1 MRIPHNWHRWIR
13 KGLHGVYLKKA
24 QIPDQAMQ
32 TEEASRREVRAQEEE
47 EEEQGGDNTLVV
59 VNNQVKTTI

>member
-1 MRIPHNWHRWIR
+1 MPHNWHRWIK
-13 KGLHGVYLKKA
+13 KGLNGVYFKKGEA
-24 QIPDQAMQ
+24 QIPDQAMR

-59 VNNQVKTTI
+59 GNNQVKTTI